1 MVWYVFLIN
10 TEKEQAKEIHD
21 YLSKY
26 GKCLMQREGDY
37 RRRNNMRYKNRRA

>member
-10 TEKEQAKEIHD
+10 TEKEQAKEMHD
-21 YLSKY
+21 YLSKF

-37 RRRNNMRYKNRRA
+37 RRRHNILKLKRRK